1 MRGAIAR
8 LFLSGVFSL
17 LPLTSL
23 AEGAMRVL
31 ECSFDQLCDST
42 AACKPAS
49 GAVVFNM
56 EPLKLDDNGAG
67 SYEVSYADN
76 KLEMEAMSFAGPF
89 FWNTEGEMHTLLAN
103 SESRFLW
110 HRLALSSKPEA
121 NMQFLH
127 CTFTQ

>member
-1 MRGAIAR
+1 VRGAITR

-17 LPLTSL
+17 VPLTSL

-67 SYEVSYADN
+67 SYEVSYADK

-103 SESRFLW
+103 SEIRFLW
-110 HRLALSSKPEA
+110 HRLNLSSKPEA

>member
-8 LFLSGVFSL
+8 LILAGIFILAPLS
-17 LPLTSL
+17 TL

-31 ECSFDQLCDST
+31 ECSFDQLCDSR
-42 AACKPAS
+42 ANCKPAS

-89 FWNTEGEMHTLLAN
+89 FWVEKTRTLFFSAENNFFHSLSTA
-103 SESRFLW
+103 ESAVF
-110 HRLALSSKPEA
+110 HRL
-121 NMQFLH
+121 
-127 CTFTQ
+127 

>member
-1 MRGAIAR
+1 VRGAIAR
-8 LFLSGVFSL
+8 LILAGIFILAPLS
-17 LPLTSL
+17 TL

-31 ECSFDQLCDST
+31 ECSFDQLCDSR
-42 AACKPAS
+42 ANCKPAS

-110 HRLALSSKPEA
+110 HRLNLSSKPEA